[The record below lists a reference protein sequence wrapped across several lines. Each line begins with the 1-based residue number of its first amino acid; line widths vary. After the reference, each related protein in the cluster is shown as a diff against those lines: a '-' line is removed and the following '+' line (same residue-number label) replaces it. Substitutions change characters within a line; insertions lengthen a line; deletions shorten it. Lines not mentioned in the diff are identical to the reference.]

1 MGGATNSSFLA
12 LIPKEYGASTLDR
25 FRPISLCN
33 ISYKIMAKI
42 IANRLTP
49 FLRSLI
55 LPNQGGFVAGRK
67 IWDNFI
73 LVQEAIHSNNSRG
86 ESGMEIKLD
95 MENVFDRVEHDFLF
109 KVMQKFGFNHE
120 FLSWTGACIA
130 SPWIAPLL
138 NG

>member
-12 LIPKEYGASTLDR
+12 LIPKELGATSLDR

-55 LPNQGGFVAGRK
+55 LPNQGGFVAGRTNLGQLHPGARSNSLK
-67 IWDNFI
+67 QLFEGNQVWKLNWIWKMHLI
-73 LVQEAIHSNNSRG
+73 E
-86 ESGMEIKLD
+86 
-95 MENVFDRVEHDFLF
+95 
-109 KVMQKFGFNHE
+109 
-120 FLSWTGACIA
+120 
-130 SPWIAPLL
+130 
-138 NG
+138 